1 MGATTGKGTRKPRR
15 VLKDA
20 PVSVYYT
27 PEGKK
32 LIERAAL
39 KADDSPGNWLRRISL
54 AAARK
59 VLGIA
64 DETDE

>member
-1 MGATTGKGTRKPRR
+1 MGATNKGTRKPRR
-15 VLKDA
+15 VLRDA

-27 PEGKK
+27 PAQKT
-32 LIERAAL
+32 LIERAAE